1 MASRRTKVKTV
12 DVRMISGQHA
22 MRALYLP
29 STPLNVL
36 VSCAHALQQQKCSK
50 NSSPPY
56 DIQAELWLIDQ
67 KNVANN
73 PYFLALLAWKSSP
86 FQAIK
91 IFSGN
96 QTGGGKLSERRKNFT
111 QLTTALNAFM
121 PEQVLVGSDRRV
133 EFQFALAH
141 LQRLSHPAQGVYLD
155 DGLYSYRGRKSFF
168 LKDGVNALLKKLA
181 YGFWWREP
189 STVGASSW
197 VDQAWLFAPEHAVPA
212 IQQKSCFRLEPE
224 WFQTPDMRQFS
235 QLVAQEVAFDTS
247 KLTALDVMMLIP
259 HPANIQKMTGYS
271 KRLRTLI
278 QSFVKQGKRIG
289 VKYHPRSQGEDFL
302 ALSNIGV
309 EVIVPTEFAFEF
321 CLPSLSNE
329 VHIIG
334 DVGTALFTSKWLRPD
349 VAVTAVLDENDP
361 FQKTFIALNQL
372 FDISVVS
379 QLEELFE

>member
-1 MASRRTKVKTV
+1 
-12 DVRMISGQHA
+12 
-22 MRALYLP
+22 
-29 STPLNVL
+29 
-36 VSCAHALQQQKCSK
+36 
-50 NSSPPY
+50 
-56 DIQAELWLIDQ
+56 
-67 KNVANN
+67 
-73 PYFLALLAWKSSP
+73 
-86 FQAIK
+86 
-91 IFSGN
+91 
-96 QTGGGKLSERRKNFT
+96 
-111 QLTTALNAFM
+111 
-121 PEQVLVGSDRRV
+121 
-133 EFQFALAH
+133 
-141 LQRLSHPAQGVYLD
+141 
-155 DGLYSYRGRKSFF
+155 
-168 LKDGVNALLKKLA
+168 
-181 YGFWWREP
+181 
-189 STVGASSW
+189 
-197 VDQAWLFAPEHAVPA
+197 
-212 IQQKSCFRLEPE
+212 
-224 WFQTPDMRQFS
+224 
-235 QLVAQEVAFDTS
+235 VAQEVAFDTS